1 MNAVQGFFLTLRQ
14 RVPFLQRT
22 ASQFFFPL
30 THLVRP
36 LADPGVDVVGEPRG
50 AGEPVGVTVAAVV
63 EGGAVVRVLEGAVQA
78 GAVGR
83 GDGGLDLGEKVVFY

>member
-1 MNAVQGFFLTLRQ
+1 MSLFCNGRH
-14 RVPFLQRT
+14 RN
-22 ASQFFFPL
+22 FFPL

-50 AGEPVGVTVAAVV
+50 AGEPVGVAVAAVV

-78 GAVGR
+78 GAVGG
-83 GDGGLDLGEKVVFY
+83 GDGGLDLGE